1 MSSVMRTH
9 MYTHTYI
16 HTQENSYETSLANE
30 HVNGVREA
38 HLCCYCVTEAV
49 RIVYPF
55 SES

>member
-1 MSSVMRTH
+1 MRTH